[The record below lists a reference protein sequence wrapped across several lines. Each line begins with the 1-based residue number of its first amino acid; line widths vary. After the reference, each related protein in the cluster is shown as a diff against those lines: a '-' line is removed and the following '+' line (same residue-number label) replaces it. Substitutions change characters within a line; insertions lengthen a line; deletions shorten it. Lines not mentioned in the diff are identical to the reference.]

1 METKKIVT
9 AIITGV
15 VTVGLAAASNSTL
28 AQAKMTSSQEKCY
41 GIAKA
46 GKNDCGGTG
55 TGHSCQGQSTKDN
68 DPNDFKIVPKGT
80 CANMGGA
87 LNPASKG

>member
-9 AIITGV
+9 AIITGI
-15 VTVGLAAASNSTL
+15 VTVGLTAASNSTL
-28 AQAKMTSSQEKCY
+28 AAPAKMTSSQEKCY

-46 GKNDCGGTG
+46 GKNDCGGAG

-80 CANMGGA
+80 CAKMGGS
-87 LNPASKG
+87 LKSSQG